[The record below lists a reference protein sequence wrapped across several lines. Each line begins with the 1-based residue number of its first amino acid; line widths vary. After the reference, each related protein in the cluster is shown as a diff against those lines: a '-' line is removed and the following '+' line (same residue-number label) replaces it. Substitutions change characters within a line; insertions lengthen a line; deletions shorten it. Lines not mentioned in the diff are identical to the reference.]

1 MTASC
6 TQAIILAGG
15 RGERL
20 RPLTSDRPKPMID
33 LFGHPVLFYILR
45 WLKEYKFRQVILS
58 CAYKHEI
65 ISSHFG
71 DGTDLGLNLTYS
83 IEETPLG
90 RGGGVKLASQLLED
104 KDAPVLVIN
113 GDIVTN
119 LSISDLLASH
129 SSSEADVTIV
139 TVPLNSPYGIV
150 EINEKDLAIEFRE
163 KPVLPYWVNAGIY
176 MINASVFPFFPDRG
190 DHEETLF
197 PALAKQEKL
206 HAYRF
211 LGFWRTIDTIK
222 DFEEIKQDKA
232 AIVSALE

>member
-1 MTASC
+1 
-6 TQAIILAGG
+6 
-15 RGERL
+15 
-20 RPLTSDRPKPMID
+20 MID
-33 LFGHPVLFYILR
+33 LFGHPVLYYILR
-45 WLKEYKFRQVILS
+45 WLKEYKFSQVVLS

-65 ISSHFG
+65 ISNHFG
-71 DGTDLGLNLTYS
+71 EGSDLGLNLTYS

-90 RGGGVKLASQLLED
+90 RGGGIKLASQQLEN
-104 KDAPVLVIN
+104 KEGLVLVIN

-119 LSISDLLASH
+119 LSISDLLSSH
-129 SSSEADVTIV
+129 AASEAKVTIV

-176 MINASVFPFFPDRG
+176 MIDASTFPLFPDHG

-197 PALAKQEKL
+197 PTLAKQEKL

-222 DFEEIKQDKA
+222 DFEEIKQDRA